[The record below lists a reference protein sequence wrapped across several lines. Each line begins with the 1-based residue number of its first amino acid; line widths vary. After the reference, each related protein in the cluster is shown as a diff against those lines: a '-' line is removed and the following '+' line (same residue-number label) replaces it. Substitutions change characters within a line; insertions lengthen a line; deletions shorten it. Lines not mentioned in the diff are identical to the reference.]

1 MMAALHAV
9 RLAEPARLVCGVP
22 VASHEALTRIR
33 GLADEMVCLSAP
45 VEFGGIARFYRD
57 FSEVT
62 ETDVARILLA
72 AREPERLAS

>member
-1 MMAALHAV
+1 
-9 RLAEPARLVCGVP
+9 
-22 VASHEALTRIR
+22 
-33 GLADEMVCLSAP
+33 MVCLSAP